1 MLIFCTSVA
10 GVRPYLFS
18 VIIDYYFTDNTNAV
32 NQVNVIEIIIHGIA
46 GKSWISQINGIDE

>member
-46 GKSWISQINGIDE
+46 GKSWISRINGIDE